1 MKKFRTMDKAADIKK
16 LPREF
21 LPEDFT
27 ITTWEK
33 LEPYLK
39 ELEEREINSVADLEH
54 WLKDSSELEAVISE
68 DASWRQIRMTCDV
81 QSKELEQ
88 AFAYFMMEIQPKI
101 QPYGDRLNK
110 KLVSSPFVKEL
121 DAEKFFTY

>member
-1 MKKFRTMDKAADIKK
+1 MTMEKSADIKK
-16 LPREF
+16 VPRNF

-33 LEPYLK
+33 LEPFFI
-39 ELEEREINSVADLEH
+39 ELEQRQINSVAELEQ
-54 WLKDSSELEAVISE
+54 WLKDSSEMEAVISE

-81 QSKELEQ
+81 ESKALQE

-101 QPYGDRLNK
+101 QPYAD
-110 KLVSSPFVKEL
+110 
-121 DAEKFFTY
+121 